1 MDITLHIIEEYFEK
15 FMDEHHSFP
24 IIPDPELVHQ
34 LKKLGGDIV
43 THSLLRTYYGK
54 YTQENWPE
62 VLLYFING
70 FINYCNRA
78 FKLSLKYNKK
88 QLLFINGKKPIC
100 QEDLVVLADYRDIFS
115 KYISVQSGKI
125 LLDNGNYICAYWAI
139 PKYDEN
145 GIVLPYTHISF
156 VDIVYCID
164 DLYKIITNSDY
175 SNCYVRIK
183 NIAKKNYLS
192 VKKFKYGICIELY

>member
-15 FMDEHHSFP
+15 FMNEYYSSL
-24 IIPDPELVHQ
+24 ISPDPELVHQ

-54 YTQENWPE
+54 YTQENWPQ

-70 FINYCNRA
+70 FLNYCNQA

-88 QLLFINGKKPIC
+88 QLRFISGEKTIC
-100 QEDLVVLADYRDIFS
+100 QGDIVVLADYTDIFN

-125 LLDNGNYICAYWAI
+125 LLNAGNYICVYWAI
-139 PKYDEN
+139 PNYGEN

-164 DLYKIITNSDY
+164 DLYKILTNSDY
-175 SNCYVRIK
+175 SICNDHIR